1 MKLNKYILTIIACAA
16 GMVATQAVSPVLT
29 VGKKWTVEIENYK
42 GELHNV
48 TYKVVSDTV
57 VEGLDCKI
65 VENGGFRAVWYES
78 DGKVYQQ
85 GRIYLDPD
93 FDLMYDMAIE
103 KGKYFNGSID
113 MYISSFT
120 VAHLGKDVTVHKVS
134 RSPGDDSRL
143 DYWVEG
149 VGPINGELIAD
160 PLPGNSMTP
169 HGYRVVDCYDG
180 DNLIFDRSM
189 FDDEVKKILSISLIE
204 NDRPE
209 DLTIYNL
216 QGIPVTKP
224 AAGQIYL
231 RGGKKIVWTE

>member
-1 MKLNKYILTIIACAA
+1 M
-16 GMVATQAVSPVLT
+16 
-29 VGKKWTVEIENYK
+29 
-42 GELHNV
+42 

-120 VAHLGKDVTVHKVS
+120 VAHLGKDVKVHKVS

-160 PLPGNSMTP
+160 PRKIFIHIFKHKSAFF
-169 HGYRVVDCYDG
+169 
-180 DNLIFDRSM
+180 LINFTKSCKM
-189 FDDEVKKILSISLIE
+189 LIE
-204 NDRPE
+204 I
-209 DLTIYNL
+209 TF
-216 QGIPVTKP
+216 
-224 AAGQIYL
+224 
-231 RGGKKIVWTE
+231 